1 MLKPDNFYFLLILFI
16 TVTLLSVPPASVQAA
31 PDNREMVLQAMQ
43 ALRDNY
49 KLPSLSLAVAVGDEI
64 VFAEAIGYKELKS
77 RRKASAA
84 TQYSIGSIA
93 KPMTAIA
100 LARLVD
106 LGRVDLDAPASDYV
120 DTPAFTRQFTV
131 RQLASHTAGVPHDT
145 AEREVAEF
153 ASIQDHESPFDAF
166 PVFSSHPLLFEPG
179 TGFAYSSN
187 GYILLSAII
196 ERAAEMNYVD
206 FLDSSVW
213 SGLGMISTELDTSF
227 AGKQHEAT
235 YYAAMSADNDHVQSE
250 SHRDRS
256 FLFGGGGFISTPSDL
271 VRLAQAIYRA
281 DFLSDKLNQEMHTP
295 TRLTNG
301 EENPERY
308 SLGWRVGQI
317 QFGNDEEQKWAVL
330 HHGGVTDNA
339 ATSFL
344 LVVPECKAS
353 IAFATN
359 YVPEKFWQMRPKMAE
374 ILKIYINP
382 QACRNSQGTAE

>member
-1 MLKPDNFYFLLILFI
+1 MLKSNNFYFLCILFI
-16 TVTLLSVPPASVQAA
+16 MANLLGMSQAFSLSA
-31 PDNREMVLQAMQ
+31 PKNRDMVLQAMQ
-43 ALRDNY
+43 VLREDY
-49 KLPSLSLAVAVGDEI
+49 KLPSISLAIGVGDEI
-64 VFAEAIGYKELKS
+64 VFAEAIGYKNLES

-84 TQYSIGSIA
+84 TQYSVGSIA

-106 LGRVDLDAPASDYV
+106 LGRMDLDAPASDYV
-120 DTPAFTRQFTV
+120 DTPAYTKQFTV

-145 AEREVAEF
+145 AEREAAEF

-166 PVFSSHPLLFEPG
+166 SVFSSHPLLFEPG
-179 TGFAYSSN
+179 TKFAYSSN

-196 ERAAEMNYVD
+196 ENAAAMNYVD
-206 FLDSSVW
+206 FLDSTVW
-213 SGLGMISTELDTSF
+213 SGLGMTSTELDTSF

-235 YYAAMSADNDHVQSE
+235 YYSTMSVDNGHVQSE

-281 DFLSDKLNQEMHTP
+281 DFLSEKLKQEMLTP
-295 TRLTNG
+295 TRLANG

-317 QFGNDEEQKWAVL
+317 QLGNDEQQKWAVL
-330 HHGGVTDNA
+330 HHGGVTDKA
-339 ATSFL
+339 ANSFL

-359 YVPEKFWQMRPKMAE
+359 YVPERFWQMRPKMAE
-374 ILKIYINP
+374 ILKTYINP
-382 QACRNSQGTAE
+382 KECRNSQATAE